1 MCRLGLCGKL
11 GMVLSPEAG
20 TFTFSEK
27 LLRRFGVNVEKEIL
41 KEANPE
47 LSAETQVTGP
57 RWMDIS
63 CALQSAVG
71 NQGNKI

>member
-47 LSAETQVTGP
+47 LSAE
-57 RWMDIS
+57 RH
-63 CALQSAVG
+63 
-71 NQGNKI
+71 K